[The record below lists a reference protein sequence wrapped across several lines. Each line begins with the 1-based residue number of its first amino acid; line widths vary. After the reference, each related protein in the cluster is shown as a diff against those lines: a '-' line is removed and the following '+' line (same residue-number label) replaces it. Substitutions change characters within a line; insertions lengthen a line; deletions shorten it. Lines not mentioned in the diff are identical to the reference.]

1 MTRDRRRLLLALLA
15 VLGLLLT
22 ACGGDDGDDDAAP
35 ETSTTAADDDA
46 DDGGEGTDDT
56 TDGGADEGDGTDDTT
71 DGGADEG
78 DDTDDP
84 EATPGDEG
92 GGRSVAEA
100 EALVVDAHPTLDDF
114 PDGYQATDSV
124 SDGADTLTDCFT
136 TIDEDQQLAQSTAT
150 RFEAPSGAASNVT
163 TVVYDSVAT
172 AEAALAELLTD
183 EFVAC
188 AETYIDDGFGATDGT
203 TLEASADEPPI
214 GEESVSVS
222 GAFVAND
229 AAAGISLHAV
239 RTADV
244 VSLLAILDINGT
256 SAIEGAVAEALTAV
270 GSRHTVVG

>member
-1 MTRDRRRLLLALLA
+1 MTRDHRRTLLALLA
-15 VLGLLLT
+15 VVGLLLT
-22 ACGGDDGDDDAAP
+22 ACGGDDGDDTADDGDA
-35 ETSTTAADDDA
+35 TTTTAADDT
-46 DDGGEGTDDT
+46 DDGTDETTGDDGDDGDDTDDAAT
-56 TDGGADEGDGTDDTT
+56 DGTDDT
-71 DGGADEG
+71 DADEG
-78 DDTDDP
+78 DD
-84 EATPGDEG
+84 ADEG
-92 GGRSVAEA
+92 GDGDGRPAAEA

-114 PDGYQATDSV
+114 PDGYQATDEV

-136 TIDEDQQLAQSTAT
+136 TVDEDQQLAQSTAT